1 MRRNNDLYFLFQ
13 VFEDALE
20 EAAPTEKQKKL
31 KSRVVKKLP
40 KFRLKEKAAAKNGNG
55 DIEDSSQGPTL
66 QNCFALKDGDCRL
79 LIMFWLEA
87 FRGSLKLN
95 FAPQIMHQKV
105 AFKPGRFRQNKFY
118 GIGSRCPSR
127 KILKKLILP

>member
-1 MRRNNDLYFLFQ
+1 MYFLFQ

-66 QNCFALKDGDCRL
+66 QTCFDSYS
-79 LIMFWLEA
+79 
-87 FRGSLKLN
+87 SLKN
-95 FAPQIMHQKV
+95 IEQFNE
-105 AFKPGRFRQNKFY
+105 RFY
-118 GIGSRCPSR
+118 
-127 KILKKLILP
+127 